1 MDFDENEACRSERS
15 TEACEKKNEI
25 EEMMED
31 YVTQCRKA
39 MQRGKGGDLPKYLQR
54 ELAEQKR
61 ERENKALEKAT
72 SPAKAPETGTPT
84 PTVTIA
90 SAATSTST
98 IAVASMQAG
107 KEKASEQKKQKTT
120 RFSSSARRFGRRIR
134 HRLDD

>member
-1 MDFDENEACRSERS
+1 MQGETNAIDETMGSYIVQ
-15 TEACEKKNEI
+15 CEKARQ
-25 EEMMED
+25 
-31 YVTQCRKA
+31 T
-39 MQRGKGGDLPKYLQR
+39 GKRDDLPKYVQT